1 MNARLDNALTGADP
15 LLRGVVIT
23 SVVGLGTPPARRSP
37 PSRRSQTSAHAGR
50 SLPPTGAARCIGWP

>member
-23 SVVGLGTPPARRSP
+23 SVVGLG
-37 PSRRSQTSAHAGR
+37 SAAGKALTTFQEIPDIGPR
-50 SLPPTGAARCIGWP
+50 WTFVAA